1 MSTSAVATP
10 TQSSVS
16 SASAVPPKAFSF
28 YQYDPSIVAAA
39 IFIFLFLAT
48 TAWHCLQTFKKR
60 TFYFIP
66 LIVGGCFEW
75 WGYIARIF
83 AHYNMDSQGVF
94 IAQTLLLLLPPS
106 LFAASIYMILGRLIH
121 FTSGESMAPIR
132 AERLTKIFVGGDV
145 IAFLLQAGGGS
156 MLAKAATQDT
166 GKIVVIVGLLVQI
179 GFFGFF
185 VVTSFKFHRR
195 MGASPTSASMR
206 GNWQKYMYALYGAS
220 ALILARSVFRI
231 AEFAGGHE
239 STLMS
244 NEVYMYVF
252 DGVLMVGVMVIFN
265 VIHPGGIIGRSGHI
279 KGAMPLNG
287 MQSGWDDGS
296 ESFIRGRR

>member
-1 MSTSAVATP
+1 MSTSAAATP
-10 TQSSVS
+10 TQYAVS
-16 SASAVPPKAFSF
+16 SASAAPHNEFSF
-28 YQYDPSIVAAA
+28 YQYNPSIAAAA

-48 TAWHCLQTFKKR
+48 TAWHCLQTSKKR

-132 AERLTKIFVGGDV
+132 AERLSKIFVGGDV

-179 GFFGFF
+179 GFFGLF
-185 VVTSFKFHRR
+185 VVTSFIFHRR
-195 MGASPTSASMR
+195 MSGSPTSASMR
-206 GNWQKYMYALYGAS
+206 GNWQRYMYALYGAS
-220 ALILARSVFRI
+220 ALILVRSVFRI

-265 VIHPGGIIGRSGHI
+265 VIHPGEIIGRNRHL
-279 KGAMPLNG
+279 KGTMSLG
-287 MQSGWDDGS
+287 EMESEQEDRT
-296 ESFIRGRR
+296 ESFIRGR